1 MDDARTTA
9 DFWFDPLCPWAWLTS
24 RWMLEVQR
32 VRPVDVDWHLMSLVM
47 LNEDQDI
54 PDDYR
59 QRLAKALGLVRVCA
73 AAEREAGPEILLP
86 MYTAIGNRI
95 HVAGAPRE
103 RATLEEALVEVG
115 LPGELADAAESDELD
130 DVIRASHDD
139 GMRRVGT
146 EVGTPVIAVGD
157 FAIFGP
163 VVTPAPQGEEAGRLW
178 DAFLVFAG
186 TDGFYEL
193 KRSRTRPPIFDG
205 ERAGAA

>member
-1 MDDARTTA
+1 MDDDRTKA

-24 RWMLEVQR
+24 RWMLEVRR

-47 LNEDQDI
+47 LNEDHDI

-73 AAEREAGPEILLP
+73 AAEQVAGPEILLP
-86 MYTAIGNRI
+86 IYTAIGNRI
-95 HVAGAPRE
+95 HVGGAPRE
-103 RATLEEALVEVG
+103 RATLEEALAEVG
-115 LPGELADAAESDELD
+115 LSTELADAAESDALD

-157 FAIFGP
+157 LAIFGP
-163 VVTPAPQGEEAGRLW
+163 VLTPAPRGEEAGRVW
-178 DAFLVFAG
+178 DAFVVLTG
-186 TDGFYEL
+186 TEGFYEL

-205 ERAGAA
+205 GQAGAA